1 MTLLAEP
8 ATGGVIDGRQLS
20 GERRVRA
27 DVCVVGSGAGGA
39 PVARALAEAG
49 KRVVVVEDGEAFERA
64 QLTARPRD
72 MTALLYRDAGQ
83 SATVG
88 TPTIM
93 LPTGRAVGGTTLV
106 NSGTCFRVPAAIQEA
121 WARDLGLA
129 TLGPGTLDALYARVE
144 DTIGVRRVTEEL
156 AGANARI
163 AKRGAERLG
172 WSGHFLDRN
181 ARGCVG
187 SGVCAFGC
195 PTGAKQHAG
204 EAYMNAAHVAGATTY
219 ACARV
224 IRVTF
229 DDRRRATGVVATTR
243 GGGRLTIDAPD
254 VVLAAGTL
262 HTPGLLA
269 ASNVTSPWLGRNLS
283 IHPATAAWAIMD
295 EQVDMARGIPQSYG
309 IDEFASEGIM
319 LEGIAG
325 PPDYLAMAVP
335 FSGPAHREL
344 MMDYRHVAQFGLMI
358 RDTSRGHI
366 PVGALARRAGR
377 GRPLVRYD
385 LNARDT
391 RTIHTGVARLAE
403 LLFAAGARKV
413 ILPVGPVPQLD
424 SPDDLDRL
432 INHTM
437 KPSHLKVMAFH
448 PLGTAR
454 MAATAQD
461 GVLDA
466 DGAPHGTTG
475 LHVCDGSAI
484 PTALGV
490 NPQLTI
496 MALAT
501 RLADRLL
508 AT

>member
-1 MTLLAEP
+1 MTLLADP
-8 ATGGVIDGRQLS
+8 AAGGIVDGSRIS

-49 KRVVVVEDGEAFERA
+49 RRVVVLEDGEAFA
-64 QLTARPRD
+64 QHQLTARPRD

-106 NSGTCFRVPAAIQEA
+106 NSGTCLRVPRAIQA
-121 WARDLGLA
+121 TWASELGLDA
-129 TLGPGTLDALYARVE
+129 LGPGSLDALYARVE
-144 DTIGVRRVTEEL
+144 QTIGVARVPEAL

-163 AKRGAERLG
+163 ARRGAERLG

-195 PTGAKQHAG
+195 PTGAKRHAG
-204 EAYMNAAHVAGATTY
+204 EAYMNDAHAAGAITY
-219 ACARV
+219 TCSRAR
-224 IRVTF
+224 RVLL
-229 DDRRRATGVVATTR
+229 DDDDNAHGVEARTR
-243 GGGRLTIDAPD
+243 GGGRLRVDAPT

-269 ASNVTSPWLGRNLS
+269 ASGIANPWLGRNLS
-283 IHPATAAWAIMD
+283 IHPATAVWGLMD
-295 EQVDMARGIPQSYG
+295 EVVDMARGVPQSYG

-344 MMDYRHVAQFGLMI
+344 MLDYRHVAQFGMMI
-358 RDTSRGHI
+358 RDTSRGHV
-366 PVGALARRAGR
+366 PTGALARRAGR
-377 GRPLVRYD
+377 PIVRYD
-385 LNARDT
+385 VNEHDT
-391 RTIHTGVARLAE
+391 ATIAHGVARLAE
-403 LLFAAGARKV
+403 LLFAAGARRV
-413 ILPVGPVPQLD
+413 ILPVGGVPELRD
-424 SPDDLDRL
+424 GDLAPLHDHAVTARE
-432 INHTM
+432 
-437 KPSHLKVMAFH
+437 LKLMAFH

-454 MAATAQD
+454 MAARAAD

-466 DGAPHGTTG
+466 DGAPHGTSG
-475 LHVCDGSAI
+475 LHVCDGSAV

-508 AT
+508 A